1 MYIPSSITST
11 FLIAAEEPKGER
23 GTMLSQPQQ
32 QQVIEVIFRF
42 SLLNLNINIPNKDYF
57 VSFQAKFHIAITA
70 ETQDDGSCLAHIAH
84 HAAGGDGGGQGV
96 PQDHAN
102 LNLM

>member
-1 MYIPSSITST
+1 
-11 FLIAAEEPKGER
+11 
-23 GTMLSQPQQ
+23 MLSQPQQ

-84 HAAGGDGGGQGV
+84 HTAGGDGGGQGIA
-96 PQDHAN
+96 QDQALFTLKFVN
-102 LNLM
+102 CD